1 MIVVISPCWRQK
13 KKTSD
18 ARKCSRKKFMMN
30 EGVEKIIVATL
41 NSPKN
46 SPPHPIRNEKVG
58 LLILWQYIC
67 LYFFVLFCFV
77 FFFLFLIIC
86 TVDQFRRKKT
96 VFFLKHQV
104 TLIFFVYEKYH
115 DTSFC
120 ILVYNYPERRS
131 NKYVALF
138 TDPERD
144 SCFSVHQISW
154 IKIKKAP
161 FSELKTSLIRNF
173 VYNFQTFRGFCQE
186 HFYNFAAN

>member
-1 MIVVISPCWRQK
+1 MLEVE

-30 EGVEKIIVATL
+30 EGVEKIILATL

-46 SPPHPIRNEKVG
+46 SPPTPSEMKKLACWYCDSTFACI
-58 LLILWQYIC
+58 
-67 LYFFVLFCFV
+67 FLFCFV
-77 FFFLFLIIC
+77 LFFFLFLIIC

-144 SCFSVHQISW
+144 SCFSIHQISW
-154 IKIKKAP
+154 IKIKK
-161 FSELKTSLIRNF
+161 S
-173 VYNFQTFRGFCQE
+173 TFF
-186 HFYNFAAN
+186 

>member
-1 MIVVISPCWRQK
+1 MLEAE

-18 ARKCSRKKFMMN
+18 ARRCSRKIFMMN
-30 EGVEKIIVATL
+30 EGVEKIILATL

-46 SPPHPIRNEKVG
+46 SPPPPPPPHQKWKSWPVDTVTVH
-58 LLILWQYIC
+58 LPVFFC
-67 LYFFVLFCFV
+67 FVLFC

-144 SCFSVHQISW
+144 SCFSIHQISW

>member
-1 MIVVISPCWRQK
+1 MLQK
-13 KKTSD
+13 KIHDEWRRWKNNSGNT
-18 ARKCSRKKFMMN
+18 KFTQ
-30 EGVEKIIVATL
+30 KL
-41 NSPKN
+41 
-46 SPPHPIRNEKVG
+46 SPPPHQKWKSWPVDTVTVH
-58 LLILWQYIC
+58 LPVFFC
-67 LYFFVLFCFV
+67 FVLFCF